1 MTLSISAAFQ
11 TRRGS
16 IFQDINKEN
25 MRIWSAASPHEFV
38 ETPLHPQKSGF
49 EKAKHIEPI
58 FFNQTVTAARYR
70 NDLLEPLI
78 NELHNDELIEG
89 YSQQDNATAHSVR
102 QTIAYLKE
110 FFDTQVV
117 EFPARPLDLTIM
129 DYFIYP
135 HLKNTVFRST
145 RHTMEELCEIIRD
158 VCANITPQQLENAFD
173 NMKRRVHVLF

>member
-1 MTLSISAAFQ
+1 MNLWKLLYIYKKAVS
-11 TRRGS
+11 RRRS
-16 IFQDINKEN
+16 
-25 MRIWSAASPHEFV
+25 
-38 ETPLHPQKSGF
+38 
-49 EKAKHIEPI
+49 IEPI

-78 NELHNDELIEG
+78 NELHNDELAEG

-102 QTIAYLKE
+102 HTIAYLKE
-110 FFDTQVV
+110 FFDTQGV
-117 EFPARPLDLTIM
+117 EFRARPLDLTIM
-129 DYFIYP
+129 DNSIYP

-145 RHTMEELCEIIRD
+145 RHTMEELCEVIKD